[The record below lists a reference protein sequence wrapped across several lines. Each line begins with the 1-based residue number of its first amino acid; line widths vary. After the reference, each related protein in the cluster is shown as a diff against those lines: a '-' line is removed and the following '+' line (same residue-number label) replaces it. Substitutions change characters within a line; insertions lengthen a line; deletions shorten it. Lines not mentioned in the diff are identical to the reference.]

1 MRYSAKGRIKM
12 NWKAILKM
20 PVPLDTDTNRDTDY
34 TAAITQYE
42 KDIIEPVLT
51 QYVNSQPAEAPV
63 QFYINYSV
71 DIKDRMHNNIYVM
84 GTEGVE
90 KMGGNIEFIV
100 NVIADI
106 YRKEGYT
113 VDDNPS
119 DFLLLI
125 TKQ

>member
-12 NWKAILKM
+12 TWKKILKM

-42 KDIIEPVLT
+42 KDIIEPVL
-51 QYVNSQPAEAPV
+51 
-63 QFYINYSV
+63 
-71 DIKDRMHNNIYVM
+71 
-84 GTEGVE
+84 
-90 KMGGNIEFIV
+90 
-100 NVIADI
+100 
-106 YRKEGYT
+106 EGYT